1 MQHWKMDGTLVQVSA
16 GQLVGMFIEATLST
30 VAREIGV
37 KGTNLKMD
45 IGVWVMEGTIG
56 AEQETPVSY

>member
-1 MQHWKMDGTLVQVSA
+1 MQNWKMDGTLVQVSA

-56 AEQETPVSY
+56 AEQETLVSY